1 MKERSTSSRIL
12 SLVVFIIMEA
22 TAFVMLNSR
31 GTLQGLWLGRVS
43 HWTRAKLWGG
53 SEEVKYYF
61 SLRKQNELLSLENA
75 RLTEELKLSRDLYI
89 DSLEKARTRA
99 VRKSSEYSYIPASII
114 KASRNKQH
122 NYIIL
127 NKGSEDGVRP
137 QSGIISSQGIIGI
150 VDAVARHHS
159 YGITFMN
166 TDISISARLGEEGA
180 VGPLVWDGLSSDKA
194 VLKEI
199 PIQYKFEPGDTVWS
213 SGYSSLFP
221 AEIPLGVTG
230 SSKLINGAVNEIQ
243 VTLFQDFKSL
253 RFVTIV
259 TNEGSDEISWLET
272 GEEEGGELR

>member
-1 MKERSTSSRIL
+1 M
-12 SLVVFIIMEA
+12 
-22 TAFVMLNSR
+22 
-31 GTLQGLWLGRVS
+31 
-43 HWTRAKLWGG
+43 
-53 SEEVKYYF
+53 KYYF